1 MIRPAVPSDVSTIFD
16 LVVELARYE
25 RLLDQVTATRE
36 DLATHLF
43 GERRYA
49 EALLAEDEGK
59 VVGFALFFPTYS
71 TFVGRPG
78 LYLEDIFV
86 LPEYRRR
93 GHGFSLLRELARI
106 ASERGCGRLEWA
118 VLNWNEP
125 AIAFYRRLDA
135 KRLDE
140 WGTFR
145 MTRDGIAGLAR
156 GVLGA

>member
-1 MIRPAVPSDVSTIFD
+1 MIRPAVSADVSTIFE

-25 RLLDQVTATRE
+25 RLSDQVTATRD

-43 GERRYA
+43 GERRHA
-49 EALLAEDEGK
+49 EALLAEDDAK

-78 LYLEDIFV
+78 LYLEDLFV
-86 LPEYRRR
+86 LPDYRRR
-93 GHGFSLLRELARI
+93 GHGFALLRELARI
-106 ASERGCGRLEWA
+106 ATERGCGRLEWA

-125 AIAFYRRLDA
+125 AIAFYRRLGA

-145 MTRDGIAGLAR
+145 MTRETFEGLAR
-156 GVLGA
+156 HD